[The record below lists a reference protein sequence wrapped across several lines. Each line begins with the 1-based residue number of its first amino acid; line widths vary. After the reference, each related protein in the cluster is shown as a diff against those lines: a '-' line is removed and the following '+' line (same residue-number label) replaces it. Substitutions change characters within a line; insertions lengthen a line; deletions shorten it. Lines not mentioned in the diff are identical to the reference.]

1 MADWFS
7 DGLASAPLLG
17 VGRSRSI
24 NAENP
29 DGRKGGAGR
38 ESSAL
43 GPGRKGRAYI
53 GLAAGETAT
62 LADIE
67 GPGVIRHIWM
77 TVIDRTERHGHVLRD
92 LVLRMRWDD
101 EPAPSV
107 EVPLGDFFLNGFAA
121 KADVVSL
128 PIVVAPHGG
137 MNCYLPMPFAQR
149 ARVTISSEHPADI
162 EAFFF
167 QIDYQL
173 VDALPAAT
181 GTLHV
186 QWRREPM
193 TTLGRDYTVL
203 DGVQGR
209 GKYIGTYLAIS
220 ALEGQWY
227 GEGEMKFYID
237 GDDEL
242 PTICGTGTEDYVGG
256 AWGFQ
261 REMGGADPQ
270 PVTYSTPYFGYPYHA
285 TGLPPGHSPYARAT
299 VPRHGMYR
307 WHLLDPIEFDSDLR
321 VTLQQIGH
329 DGHRLFERS
338 DDVSSVAYWYQ
349 EEPHGAFPELPA
361 AERRR
366 PR

>member
-1 MADWFS
+1 MTDWFTT
-7 DGLASAPLLG
+7 GLASAPILG
-17 VGRSRSI
+17 HHRSRSI

-29 DGRKGGAGR
+29 DGRKGGGGSAAGP
-38 ESSAL
+38 L

-53 GLAAGETAT
+53 GLDAGETAV

-77 TVIDRTERHGHVLRD
+77 TVTDRTVTHDHVLRD
-92 LVLRMRWDD
+92 LVLRMWWDG
-101 EPAPSV
+101 ESEPSV
-107 EVPLGDFFLNGFAA
+107 EVPLGDFFCNGFGA
-121 KADVVSL
+121 KCDVFSV

-137 MNCYLPMPFAQR
+137 MNAYFPMPFAR
-149 ARVTISSEHPADI
+149 HARIAIGSEHPAPI
-162 EAFFF
+162 KAFFF

-173 VDALPAAT
+173 VDALPPST
-181 GTLHV
+181 GTFHA
-186 QWRREPM
+186 QWRREPV
-193 TTLGRDYTVL
+193 TTPGRDYVVL
-203 DGVQGR
+203 DGVQGHGR
-209 GKYIGTYLAIS
+209 YVGTYLAIS

-261 REMGGADPQ
+261 REMGGGDPQ

-285 TGLPPGHSPYARAT
+285 TALLPGRSPYALAT

-307 WHLLDPIEFDSDLR
+307 WHLLDPIDFATDLR

-338 DDVSSVAYWYQ
+338 DDISSVAYWYQ
-349 EEPHGAFPELPA
+349 EEPHGSFPALPA
-361 AERRR
+361 AELRR